1 MPSSP
6 GVRAARG
13 WLLAVSSAV
22 LTLTAHAA
30 ADGEM
35 PDPSLAVAIAGLLGW
50 VSTALADRPRRR
62 RQGHPRGVG
71 RRQGGLH
78 GTPLG
83 IVAALAAGQLVIHTA
98 LTLFDTHHDSPG
110 GQLVAPV
117 TMLAAHAVAT
127 VLLAALIG
135 GAERGLHAVVA
146 GLHRL
151 LPVVAIAAP
160 VPAGQPPRVLVPAVA
175 STHTEVLLRRVN
187 ARRGPPTYS

>member
-1 MPSSP
+1 MTSRRTPSSP
-6 GVRAARG
+6 DVRAVRG

-50 VSTALADRPRRR
+50 VFTALADRPR
-62 RQGHPRGVG
+62 G
-71 RRQGGLH
+71 
-78 GTPLG
+78 PLG

-110 GQLVAPV
+110 GQLVAPL

-135 GAERGLHAVVA
+135 GAERGLLAVLA
-146 GLHRL
+146 GLRRL

-160 VPAGQPPRVLVPAVA
+160 VPVGQPPRVLVPAVA
-175 STHTEVLLRRVN
+175 GTYTEVLLRRVN
-187 ARRGPPTYS
+187 ARRGPPTHS